1 LRNKIIAYL
10 IPLKWVFKYKYNL
23 NNYLIKYQLRI
34 IIQGNL
40 QEENFI
46 LSTYIAIL
54 ITRSFK
60 IFIAIIAYF
69 DLKIKQFNIINAFIN
84 TKKLVESSLIA
95 Y

>member
-1 LRNKIIAYL
+1 V
-10 IPLKWVFKYKYNL
+10 IPT
-23 NNYLIKYQLRI
+23 
-34 IIQGNL
+34 NL

-46 LSTYIAIL
+46 LLTYIAIL

-69 DLKIKQFNIINAFIN
+69 NLKIKQFNIINAFANAKRLI
-84 TKKLVESSLIA
+84 KSSLIA

>member
-1 LRNKIIAYL
+1 
-10 IPLKWVFKYKYNL
+10 
-23 NNYLIKYQLRI
+23 
-34 IIQGNL
+34 L

-46 LSTYIAIL
+46 LSTYIATL
-54 ITRSFK
+54 VMCSFK

-84 TKKLVESSLIA
+84 TKRLVKSSLIA